1 MSKVYTGATMSI
13 DGYIS
18 GPDESGFD
26 HLFQWYGSGEVEMT
40 TTHEDLTFRL
50 TRQSAEHL
58 RAMVDM
64 TGVLVVGRH
73 LFDITSGW
81 GGSHPL
87 DLPVVVVTHSVPDGW
102 PRDDAPFTFV
112 TEGIER
118 AIEVATEIAGD
129 KSSASTA
136 GRSLASASRPACS
149 TRSGSTSRPCSS
161 AAAVRSST
169 RWRVRRTRSTG
180 RCRSSRATASR
191 TCATAC
197 ERADGA

>member
-1 MSKVYTGATMSI
+1 MSKVTTGASMSL
-13 DGYIS
+13 DGYIA

-26 HLFQWYGSGEVEMT
+26 KLFQWYGNGDVT
-40 TTHEDLTFRL
+40 RPTTH
-50 TRQSAEHL
+50 A
-58 RAMVDM
+58 DM
-64 TGVLVVGRH
+64 TWQMTQASIDHLDSYLESVGVFVVGRR

-129 KSSASTA
+129 RVVGVNGGQIARQCLEA
-136 GRSLASASRPACS
+136 GLLDEIWVDLAPVLLGGGRPFFDQVAGAPYALDGPVS
-149 TRSGSTSRPCSS
+149 VIEGDRVTHLRY
-161 AAAVRSST
+161 
-169 RWRVRRTRSTG
+169 RVRKG
-180 RCRSSRATASR
+180 
-191 TCATAC
+191 
-197 ERADGA
+197 

>member
-26 HLFQWYGSGEVEMT
+26 HLFQWYENGDVEMR
-40 TTHEDLTFRL
+40 TTHGDLTFHL
-50 TRQSAEHL
+50 TPQSAEHV
-58 RAMVDM
+58 RAIVET
-64 TGVLVVGRH
+64 TGALVCGRH
-73 LFDITSGW
+73 LFDVTSGW

-118 AIEVATEIAGD
+118 AIEVASEIAGD
-129 KSSASTA
+129 KVVGVNGGQIARQCLEA
-136 GRSLASASRPACS
+136 GLLDEIWVDLAPVLLGGGRPFFDEVAGAPYALDGPVS
-149 TRSGSTSRPCSS
+149 VVQGERVTHLRY
-161 AAAVRSST
+161 
-169 RWRVRRTRSTG
+169 RVRK
-180 RCRSSRATASR
+180 
-191 TCATAC
+191 
-197 ERADGA
+197 D

>member
-1 MSKVYTGATMSI
+1 
-13 DGYIS
+13 
-18 GPDESGFD
+18 
-26 HLFQWYGSGEVEMT
+26 MT
-40 TTHEDLTFRL
+40 TTHEDLTFRV

-118 AIEVATEIAGD
+118 AIEVATEIAGG
-129 KSSASTA
+129 KVVGVNGGQIA
-136 GRSLASASRPACS
+136 RQCLRFW
-149 TRSGSTSRPCSS
+149 
-161 AAAVRSST
+161 V
-169 RWRVRRTRSTG
+169 
-180 RCRSSRATASR
+180 
-191 TCATAC
+191 
-197 ERADGA
+197 

>member
-26 HLFQWYGSGEVEMT
+26 HLFQWYDSGDVEMT

-118 AIEVATEIAGD
+118 RSRSPRRSRATG
-129 KSSASTA
+129 SSASTA
-136 GRSLASASRPACS
+136 ARSPASAWRPACS
-149 TRSGSTSRPCSS
+149 TRSGSTSRLCCS
-161 AAAVRSST
+161 AAAGRSST
-169 RWRVRRTRSTG
+169 RWRARRTRSTG
-180 RCRSSRATASR
+180 RCR
-191 TCATAC
+191 
-197 ERADGA
+197 